1 MTGISKTV
9 VVLILTLAI
18 ALCAGVAHMAIESL
32 LMLAVLIY
40 ALHHCQRTR
49 IFRPLFALAEARPQS
64 VPSSPPLSF
73 SFPLVLRC

>member
-18 ALCAGVAHMAIESL
+18 ALCAGVPHMAIESL
-32 LMLAVLIY
+32 LMLAVLVY
-40 ALHHCQRTR
+40 ALHHYRKTR
-49 IFRPLFALAEARPQS
+49 LLRPLFALAPTRPQS